1 MSKHTLLREY
11 FDMKLYDNINAMAIS
26 NYGLITS
33 AQATKIGVRL
43 KDLLEWVKIGRLEKC
58 WRGVYRLVHY
68 MPTEFDRYAEALVTV
83 GEDSMIWGKS
93 VLAMHNLAMVNP
105 DKIEVA
111 TIHRVRKKLPAW
123 ICVTRI
129 QKTSPSDNFN
139 GIRCQ
144 PLPEAF
150 RHCHKIIMT
159 QRLAKAIIEAEQK
172 GLLGVTE
179 AEALKQEFPL

>member
-1 MSKHTLLREY
+1 
-11 FDMKLYDNINAMAIS
+11 MKLYDNINATALS

-33 AQATKIGVRL
+33 SQATALGVRL

-68 MPTEFDRYAEALVTV
+68 LPTEYDRYAEALATV
-83 GEDSMIWGKS
+83 GEDSMIWGES

-111 TIHRVRKKLPAW
+111 TTRRVRRELPTW
-123 ICVTRI
+123 IGLVRLREE
-129 QKTSPSDNFN
+129 PLHDVFN

-144 PLPEAF
+144 PLAESF
-150 RHCHKIIMT
+150 GHCKGKVMN
-159 QRLAKAIIEAEQK
+159 QRLAEAVVEAEQR
-172 GLLGVTE
+172 GLLGFTE
-179 AEALKQEFPL
+179 ADALKKEFPL

>member
-1 MSKHTLLREY
+1 
-11 FDMKLYDNINAMAIS
+11 MKLYDNINATAIS

-33 AQATKIGVRL
+33 AQATELGVRL

-68 MPTEFDRYAEALVTV
+68 LPTEYDRYAEALATV
-83 GEDSMIWGKS
+83 GNDAMIWGES

-111 TIHRVRKKLPAW
+111 TTRRVRRELPGWIGLVRLQKKPPHD
-123 ICVTRI
+123 V
-129 QKTSPSDNFN
+129 FN

-144 PLPEAF
+144 PLAEAF
-150 RHCHKIIMT
+150 RHCKGKVMT
-159 QRLAKAIIEAEQK
+159 HRLAEAIREAEQK
-172 GLLGVTE
+172 GLLGLTE
-179 AEALKQEFPL
+179 AEALKKEFPL

>member
-1 MSKHTLLREY
+1 
-11 FDMKLYDNINAMAIS
+11 MKLYDNINATALS

-33 AQATKIGVRL
+33 SQATALGVRL

-68 MPTEFDRYAEALVTV
+68 LPTEYDRYAEALATV
-83 GEDSMIWGKS
+83 GEDSMIWGES

-111 TIHRVRKKLPAW
+111 TTRRVRRELPTW
-123 ICVTRI
+123 IGLVRLREE
-129 QKTSPSDNFN
+129 PLHDVFN

-144 PLPEAF
+144 PLAESF
-150 RHCHKIIMT
+150 RHCKGKVMN
-159 QRLAKAIIEAEQK
+159 QRLAEAVVEAEQR
-172 GLLGVTE
+172 GLLGFTE
-179 AEALKQEFPL
+179 AYALKKEFPL